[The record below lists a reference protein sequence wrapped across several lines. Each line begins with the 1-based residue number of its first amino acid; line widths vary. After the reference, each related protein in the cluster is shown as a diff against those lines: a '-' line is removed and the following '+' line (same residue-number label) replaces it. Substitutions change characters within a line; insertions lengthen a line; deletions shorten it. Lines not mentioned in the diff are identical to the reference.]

1 MHKERYAVVA
11 RKTVYNTVYLLAVIV
26 VLCCI
31 VLELVRLVYVEK
43 VVGVVNECLVT
54 HLLAVV
60 VDEYVAHYGIYPPF
74 EIGVWSVFVHV
85 AQCFQ

>member
-1 MHKERYAVVA
+1 MAFCLVA
-11 RKTVYNTVYLLAVIV
+11 LSSCGPDNTD
-26 VLCCI
+26 
-31 VLELVRLVYVEK
+31 YVEK